1 MAHLADIEKCQVAEA
16 AAGHVSLCSDK
27 GKDTGPAS
35 QDWSSEEERK
45 IKFKLDIVLLGNLML
60 GFFAL
65 QLDKTNLSS
74 AITTTFI
81 KDIGITNDIVNNGNQ
96 LLLAAIV
103 IFEIPSNM
111 MLSKLG
117 APVWLTL
124 ECFSWGMVATFQA
137 FMNSKS
143 SYYATRFLLGLFE
156 AGYLAGSLVVIGMFY
171 TKKEMALRMTVLYTA
186 NYLAAGT
193 SSLIAAGIFN
203 LDGAAGL
210 KDWQW
215 LFLIDGM
222 FTILVAFS
230 FLFFLPRSP
239 SWTCPLINI
248 SALDIFSDRDREIM
262 SRRIILEDRAR
273 GAELSSVT
281 VMEAVRYCYT
291 NYYIWLHALISF
303 ISLVPK
309 GGLLLYGPTII
320 KNLGF
325 DKFKAN
331 LLASVCN
338 FALVALAVIAAWV
351 SDRAKLRGPI
361 CFVCTCYALVLAG
374 AQYALVT
381 NTDKWA
387 KYAVFVLFMAGNATF
402 QGINSAW
409 MVSNVRDT
417 KALCIGQALV
427 VMGANLGG
435 LAGQQLFR
443 DSDAPKYT
451 RGFLA
456 IMCLYASTLVIV
468 VFVTWMYWN
477 KNRKLATVSSVSEE
491 SGNRREN
498 ITDETKFQI

>member
-1 MAHLADIEKCQVAEA
+1 M
-16 AAGHVSLCSDK
+16 
-27 GKDTGPAS
+27 
-35 QDWSSEEERK
+35 
-45 IKFKLDIVLLGNLML
+45 
-60 GFFAL
+60 
-65 QLDKTNLSS
+65 
-74 AITTTFI
+74 TTTFI

-103 IFEIPSNM
+103 IFKIPSNM

-117 APVWLTL
+117 AP
-124 ECFSWGMVATFQA
+124 
-137 FMNSKS
+137 
-143 SYYATRFLLGLFE
+143 
-156 AGYLAGSLVVIGMFY
+156 AGYLAGSLVVIGVFY
-171 TKKEMALRMTVLYTA
+171 TKKEMAPRMTVLYTA

-193 SSLIAAGIFN
+193 SSLIATGIFN
-203 LDGAAGL
+203 LDGATGL

-222 FTILVAFS
+222 FTVLVALS
-230 FLFFLPRSP
+230 FLFFPPRSP
-239 SWTCPLINI
+239 SWTRPLINI

-273 GAELSSVT
+273 GVQPSSVT
-281 VMEAVRYCYT
+281 IMEVVRYCYT

-331 LLASVCN
+331 LFVSVCN
-338 FALVALAVIAAWV
+338 FALVALAVIAAWI
-351 SDRAKLRGPI
+351 SDRAKLRGP
-361 CFVCTCYALVLAG
+361 
-374 AQYALVT
+374 ALVT

-456 IMCLYASTLVIV
+456 IICLYASTLVIV

-477 KNRKLATVSSVSEE
+477 KNRKLVRVSSVSEE
-491 SGNRREN
+491 SGSRREN

>member
-1 MAHLADIEKCQVAEA
+1 MVSPASVIRKSQVAEA

-27 GKDTGPAS
+27 GKDTGRAS
-35 QDWSSEEERK
+35 QDWSCEKERK

-65 QLDKTNLSS
+65 QLDKTNPRS
-74 AITTTFI
+74 AMTTTFI
-81 KDIGITNDIVNNGNQ
+81 KDIGITNDIINNGNQ

-103 IFEIPSNM
+103 ICEIPSNM

-117 APVWLTL
+117 APVWMTL

-137 FMNSKS
+137 FMNNKP

-156 AGYLAGSLVVIGMFY
+156 AGCLAVSLVVIGMFY

-193 SSLIAAGIFN
+193 SSLIAAGTFN

-210 KDWQW
+210 KDCQW
-215 LFLIDGM
+215 LFLIDGI
-222 FTILVAFS
+222 FTVLVAFS

-239 SWTCPLINI
+239 SWTRPIINI
-248 SALDIFSDRDREIM
+248 SALDILSDRDCEIM
-262 SRRIILEDRAR
+262 SRCIILEDRAR
-273 GAELSSVT
+273 GVELSSVT
-281 VMEAVRYCYT
+281 IMEAVRYY
-291 NYYIWLHALISF
+291 F
-303 ISLVPK
+303 
-309 GGLLLYGPTII
+309 
-320 KNLGF
+320 GF

-361 CFVCTCYALVLAG
+361 SFVCTCYALLLAG

-387 KYAVFVLFMAGNATF
+387 KRAVFVLLMAGNAMF

-409 MVSNVRDT
+409 VVSNVRDT
-417 KALCIGQALV
+417 KAFCIGQALV
-427 VMGANLGG
+427 IMGENLGG
-435 LAGQQLFR
+435 LAAQ
-443 DSDAPKYT
+443 
-451 RGFLA
+451 
-456 IMCLYASTLVIV
+456 
-468 VFVTWMYWN
+468 
-477 KNRKLATVSSVSEE
+477 
-491 SGNRREN
+491 
-498 ITDETKFQI
+498 